1 MSYTCSNKL
10 FFISSQVPIFMIS
23 ETAEE
28 IITFTNA
35 LPEWLCKSRQE
46 KLFSCEPLFGHVE
59 LLKEGKL
66 SLFSHLYSK
75 GLLLE
80 GTLHCILSTLES

>member
-1 MSYTCSNKL
+1 MPHRYSHL
-10 FFISSQVPIFMIS
+10 FLDDIFFQSQVPIFMIS

-46 KLFSCEPLFGHVE
+46 KVLPFTLCVLKYESNTPHHLTLMCGYPAAF
-59 LLKEGKL
+59 LL
-66 SLFSHLYSK
+66 
-75 GLLLE
+75 
-80 GTLHCILSTLES
+80 